1 MKKPI
6 IFNLFLMLFVME
18 AFSQT
23 TFLGFE
29 QKQCG
34 LVENHGYTFANEQ
47 GLCSTHSAVY
57 KIFFNEELV
66 YEKPCIY
73 LGFYSV
79 IALSFINDST
89 GFLIEGSSGNCG
101 VYKTN
106 DYGKSWDN
114 LGSGGPDFLGYYV
127 VNEHDVYLITTA
139 NGWGAMITKASAIN
153 GKGTYDYHT
162 EIDIVE
168 NEAIINDTIYGAIFC
183 EIDTLSFKVKDGA
196 DTITYNIAFHN
207 ESLPTGSRYLSD
219 SRLTLYPNPCSD
231 YIYFA
236 QNRFRNKQ
244 AKTAIYTMDGRL
256 VKFYVT
262 SGNRIYVGDLK
273 TGVYLMEIEIGDE
286 KVKRKIIKI

>member
-6 IFNLFLMLFVME
+6 IFNLFLILFVME

-29 QKQCG
+29 QEQCG
-34 LVENHGYTFANEQ
+34 LVENHGYTFANVQ

-57 KIFFNEELV
+57 KIFLDEKLV
-66 YEKPCIY
+66 YEKPCTY

-79 IALSFINDST
+79 IALSFINDTT
-89 GFLIEGSSGNCG
+89 GFLIEGSSSNCG

-106 DYGKSWDN
+106 DLGKSWEY
-114 LGSGGPDFLGYYV
+114 LGSGGPDLLAYYV

-139 NGWGAMITKASAIN
+139 NNWGALITKASDIN
-153 GKGTYDYHT
+153 GKGTYEYHT

-168 NEAIINDTIYGAIFC
+168 NEAIINDTIYGDIFC
-183 EIDTLSFKVKDGA
+183 DIDTLRFKVKEGA

-207 ESLPTGSRYLSD
+207 EPLPTGSRYLSD
-219 SRLTLYPNPCSD
+219 SRFTIYPNPCSD
-231 YIYFA
+231 YIYFSPD
-236 QNRFRNKQ
+236 RFKDKQ
-244 AKTAIYTMDGRL
+244 AKTIIYTMDARL
-256 VKFYVT
+256 VKSYVT
-262 SGNRIYVGDLK
+262 NGNRIYVGDLK

-286 KVKRKIIKI
+286 KVRRKIVKI